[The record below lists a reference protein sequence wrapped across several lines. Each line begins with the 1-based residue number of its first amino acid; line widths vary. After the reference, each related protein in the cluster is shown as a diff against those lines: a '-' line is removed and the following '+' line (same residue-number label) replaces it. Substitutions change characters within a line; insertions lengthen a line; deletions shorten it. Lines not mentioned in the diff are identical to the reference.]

1 MKLDSGGL
9 IPATALPMT
18 ADALVHE
25 KGLGRYIRPVTKATP
40 KALAINVDTGR
51 GRTSG
56 RRSAFACW
64 KLWVDESG
72 DHVPVVAGLGGQF
85 TAQAVSLA
93 SFKAVPP
100 DCVFLTEG
108 RL

>member
-9 IPATALPMT
+9 LPATALPMT
-18 ADALVHE
+18 ADELVHE
-25 KGLGRYIRPVTKATP
+25 KGLGRYIRPMTKATP

-56 RRSAFACW
+56 RMSDFACW
-64 KLWVDESG
+64 KLWVDEIS
-72 DHVPVVAGLGGQF
+72 DQVPVFAGLGAQF
-85 TAQAVSLA
+85 TAQASLA
-93 SFKAVPP
+93 SFKAAPP
-100 DCVFLTEG
+100 DCVFLREG